1 MNTSRKILIGVA
13 GFIIVLL
20 ISVMILVRNGVES
33 MQLKANQKYKFEAM
47 PVKTFN
53 NLDFSSHWIVKIS
66 QGKECNVEYAAEEYA
81 ALKPKIENIDGTLF
95 FKVEPGM
102 DKPLTGSI
110 HVRITM
116 PSLQT
121 IKAVGGTEI
130 SVEYF
135 QADSV
140 SVMLENGAVFT
151 GKNNSFKQVSYKTKG
166 DSQLQF
172 TDNL

>member
-20 ISVMILVRNGVES
+20 ISVMVLVRNGVES
-33 MQLKANQKYKFEAM
+33 MQIKANQKYKYVAM
-47 PVKTFN
+47 PVQPFKK
-53 NLDFSSHWIVKIS
+53 LDFSSHWIVKIS
-66 QGKECNVEYAAEEYA
+66 QGKECKVEYAAKDHA

-95 FKVEPGM
+95 FMIEPGI
-102 DKPLTGSI
+102 DKQLTGSI
-110 HVRITM
+110 PVRITM

-121 IKAVGGTEI
+121 IKAVGSTEI

-140 SVMLENGAVFT
+140 SVILENGVVFT
-151 GKNNSFKQVSYKTKG
+151 GKNNSFNHASYKTTG
-166 DSQLQF
+166 DSRLQF